1 MSIRVCAGI
10 YRSRVLQCPSR
21 GVRPTTD
28 RVKQAVFSTL
38 PLDLAG
44 IEVLDL
50 FSGCGTLGIEAISR
64 GAAMVTFVDSS
75 PQNIRAVQENIRSLD
90 AGQHAKI
97 IRSEAGSFVR
107 RCEETFD
114 VVFMDP
120 PYDKGL
126 ASQLSP
132 QVYKL
137 LKNGGVLVIEHSPRE
152 LISVTPW
159 KTRSYGDT
167 TITYLRK
174 GTP

>member
-21 GVRPTTD
+21 DVRPTTD

-44 IEVLDL
+44 TGVLDL
-50 FSGCGTLGIEAISR
+50 FSGCGNLGIEAISR
-64 GAAMVTFVDSS
+64 GAAMVTFVDAS
-75 PQNIRAVQENIRSLD
+75 PQSIRAVQKNISTLD
-90 AGQHAKI
+90 AGEHARI

-107 RCEETFD
+107 KCEDSFD

-120 PYDKGL
+120 PYNKGL

-137 LKNGGVLVIEHSPRE
+137 LKNGGVLVIEHSPHE
-152 LISVTPW
+152 PIPVTPW
-159 KTRSYGDT
+159 KARTYGDT
-167 TITYLRK
+167 AITYLRK
-174 GTP
+174 GAP

>member
-1 MSIRVCAGI
+1 MSIRVCSGI

-38 PLDLAG
+38 PLDFKDT
-44 IEVLDL
+44 EVLDL

-75 PQNIRAVQENIRSLD
+75 PQSIQAVQKNIESLD
-90 AGQHAKI
+90 AGEHARI
-97 IRSEAGSFVR
+97 IRSDASSFVR
-107 RCEETFD
+107 RCEQTFD
-114 VVFMDP
+114 VIFMDP

-152 LISVTPW
+152 LIPVTPW
-159 KTRSYGDT
+159 KARSYGDT
-167 TITYLRK
+167 AITYLRK
-174 GTP
+174 EA